1 MVYCS
6 KCGTRNSEDAKICS
20 NCGAP
25 LYSAGE
31 RYPGSDREYYRKVE
45 NECFGIPNGGMIVGL
60 IIGVIIILFGVNLF
74 LQATYNVSLDLW
86 PLILIIV
93 GVLILVGAL
102 YRRRRYRIQ

>member
-1 MVYCS
+1 
-6 KCGTRNSEDAKICS
+6 
-20 NCGAP
+20 
-25 LYSAGE
+25 
-31 RYPGSDREYYRKVE
+31 
-45 NECFGIPNGGMIVGL
+45 MIVGL